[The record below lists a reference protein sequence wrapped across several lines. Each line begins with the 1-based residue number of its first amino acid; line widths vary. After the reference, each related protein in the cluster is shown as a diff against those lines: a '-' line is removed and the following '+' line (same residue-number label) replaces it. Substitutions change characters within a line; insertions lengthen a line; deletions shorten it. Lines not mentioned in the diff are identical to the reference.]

1 MAKRKAKLIEDPEV
15 LNEILSLTH
24 HDACRKSFI
33 MDWFGDYGEGPRFNP
48 YDTFEVPKGGYSLVS
63 YQPDQTPADSSVDP
77 KPNKQKFITTLGLWV
92 FNKSFLEP
100 VSAITGYIN
109 HTVDGDEYSSI
120 NKQLSY
126 ALMEEKITV
135 DQLKEF
141 IMQSQIL
148 MTCTAAICPSHTEA
162 MLLFTDKVNKKK
174 EELEKKYKKDLDNV
188 NLTTIKNIEDELIKY
203 AKDQL
208 KDEESVD
215 MYNSGARGS
224 WGNNFKN
231 MYIMKGPIR
240 KTDGTYDY
248 IGTSYIEGLSPKDF
262 AKENDSAVGGPY
274 SRSRE
279 TQYGGYDEKLFTRAT
294 QHIVILPKGSD
305 CGTSRTIK
313 VHLNAK
319 NISQWMYSYVKQG
332 NNLIEITSDTYKDF
346 IGKTVNMRFSSLCE
360 SKNGICEHCAG
371 TMFRRAGVKNAGLL
385 SMVMMSS
392 VKNRAM
398 KAFHDSTLNL
408 THIDAE
414 AAFGLK

>member
-1 MAKRKAKLIEDPEV
+1 MSKRKAKTITDEKLLE
-15 LNEILSLTH
+15 EILNLTH
-24 HDACRKSFI
+24 EDASRKSLI
-33 MDWFGDYGEGPRFNP
+33 MDWFGDYGDGPRFNP
-48 YDTFEVPKGGYSLVS
+48 YDVFEVPKGGYALVN
-63 YQPDQTPADSSVDP
+63 YQPGEDP
-77 KPNKQKFITTLGLWV
+77 SKSEVRKPNKQAFTTTVGLWV

-100 VSAITGYIN
+100 VSIITGYVNKIVN
-109 HTVDGDEYSSI
+109 DGVYFGL
-120 NKQLSY
+120 NKKLSY

-148 MTCTAAICPSHTEA
+148 MNCTTALCPSHTEA

-174 EELEKKYKKDLDNV
+174 AELEKTYRKDIDNV
-188 NLTTIKNIEDELIKY
+188 NLSTIKKVEDELIGY

-248 IGTSYIEGLSPKDF
+248 IGSSYIEGLAPKDF
-262 AKENDSAVGGPY
+262 AKENDAAVGGPY

-294 QHIVILPKGSD
+294 QHIVVLGKGSD
-305 CGTSRTIK
+305 CGTNRTIK
-313 VHLNAK
+313 VHLTK
-319 NISQWMYSYVKQG
+319 GNIDQWMYSYIKRGSQ
-332 NNLIEITSDTYKDF
+332 LIEITSDNADDF
-346 IGKTVNMRFSSLCE
+346 VGKTVDMRFSSLCE
-360 SKNGICEHCAG
+360 AKNGICEHCAG
-371 TMFRRAGVKNAGLL
+371 TLFRRAGVKNAGLL

-392 VKNRAM
+392 VKNKAM

>member
-1 MAKRKAKLIEDPEV
+1 MAKRKSKVITDEKALD
-15 LNEILSLTH
+15 EILSLTH
-24 HDACRKSFI
+24 KDACRKSFI
-33 MDWFGDYGEGPRFNP
+33 MDWFGDFGDGPRFNP
-48 YDTFEVPKGGYSLVS
+48 YDTFEVPKGGYKLVS
-63 YQPDQTPADSSVDP
+63 YQPDQSPEDSESSQ
-77 KPNKQKFITTLGLWV
+77 PNKRAFTTTLGLWV

-100 VSAITGYIN
+100 VSSITGYIN
-109 HTVDGDEYSSI
+109 HSIDAVAYDDI

-148 MTCTAAICPSHTEA
+148 MTCTAALCPSHTEA

-174 EELEKKYKKDLDNV
+174 ADLEKKNRSDIDNA
-188 NLTTIKNIEDELIKY
+188 NLNTIKKIETELIDY

-208 KDEESVD
+208 KDEESSD
-215 MYNSGARGS
+215 MYNSGARSS
-224 WGNNFKN
+224 WDNNFKN

-248 IGTSYIEGLSPKDF
+248 IGSSYIEGLKPKDF

-294 QHIVILPKGSD
+294 QHIIILPKGSD
-305 CGTSRTIK
+305 CGTNRTIK
-313 VHLNAK
+313 VNLTKK
-319 NISQWMYSYVKQG
+319 NIGQWMYSYVRQG
-332 NNLIEITSDTYKDF
+332 DRDIELTSDTYKDF
-346 IGKTVNMRFSSLCE
+346 IGKTVDMRFSSLCQ

-371 TMFRRAGVKNAGLL
+371 TLFRRAGVKNAGLL

-408 THIDAE
+408 SHIDAE